1 MWLAWQNFRSNCAAR
16 HCRKKQKIMKEFNNL
31 EDEDQFVI
39 MAFSHT
45 IKNNPSLSRD
55 AKILKNCWKEKIFLA
70 YKSQNHKTLNPLKL
84 IFSARKF
91 WRYLSEYER
100 FNEGFLKACE
110 NYEFVAKRYSNL
122 IQMTN
127 EAREYKNNVK

>member
-1 MWLAWQNFRSNCAAR
+1 MQRGIAA
-16 HCRKKQKIMKEFNNL
+16 KKQKIMKEFDNL
-31 EDEDQFVI
+31 EDEDLFVI

-70 YKSQNHKTLNPLKL
+70 YKSQNHKTLSPLKL

-100 FNEGFLKACE
+100 FNEAFLKACE

-127 EAREYKNNVK
+127 EAKAYKNNIK

>member
-1 MWLAWQNFRSNCAAR
+1 MQRGNAA
-16 HCRKKQKIMKEFNNL
+16 KKQKIMKEFNNL

-45 IKNNPSLSRD
+45 IKNNPSLS
-55 AKILKNCWKEKIFLA
+55 KEIETLKKCWKRKIFSA
-70 YKSQNHKTLNPLKL
+70 YKSKNGGLSPLKL
-84 IFSARKF
+84 VFSARKF

-127 EAREYKNNVK
+127 EAKAYKNNVK

>member
-31 EDEDQFVI
+31 EDEDLFVI

-45 IKNNPSLSRD
+45 IKNNPSLS
-55 AKILKNCWKEKIFLA
+55 KEIETLKKCWKRKIFSA
-70 YKSQNHKTLNPLKL
+70 YKSKNGGLSPLKL
-84 IFSARKF
+84 VFSARKF
-91 WRYLSEYER
+91 WQYLSEYER
-100 FNEGFLKACE
+100 FNEGFLKTCE

-127 EAREYKNNVK
+127 EARAYKNNVK

>member
-1 MWLAWQNFRSNCAAR
+1 MQRGIAA
-16 HCRKKQKIMKEFNNL
+16 KKQKIMKEFDNL
-31 EDEDQFVI
+31 EDEDLFVI

-91 WRYLSEYER
+91 WQYLSEHEY
-100 FNEGFLKACE
+100 FNENFLKCSSTE
-110 NYEFVAKRYSNL
+110 GYEYVAKRYNNF

-127 EAREYKNNVK
+127 EAKAYKNNVK

>member
-1 MWLAWQNFRSNCAAR
+1 MQRGIAA
-16 HCRKKQKIMKEFNNL
+16 KKQKIMKEFDNL
-31 EDEDQFVI
+31 EDEDLFVI

-100 FNEGFLKACE
+100 FNEAFLKACE

-127 EAREYKNNVK
+127 EAKAYKNVK

>member
-1 MWLAWQNFRSNCAAR
+1 MWLTWQNFRSNCAAR

-31 EDEDQFVI
+31 EDEDLFVI

-45 IKNNPSLSRD
+45 IKNNPSLS
-55 AKILKNCWKEKIFLA
+55 KEIETLKKCWKRKIFSA
-70 YKSQNHKTLNPLKL
+70 YKSKNGGLSPLKL
-84 IFSARKF
+84 VFSARKF

>member
-1 MWLAWQNFRSNCAAR
+1 MQRGIAA
-16 HCRKKQKIMKEFNNL
+16 KKQKIMNKFSNL
-31 EDEDQFVI
+31 ETEDQFVI

-45 IKNNPSLSRD
+45 IKNNPSLS
-55 AKILKNCWKEKIFLA
+55 KEIETLKKCWKRKIFSA
-70 YKSQNHKTLNPLKL
+70 YKSKNGGLSPLKL

-91 WRYLSEYER
+91 WQYLSEHEH
-100 FNEGFLKACE
+100 FNENFLKCSSTE
-110 NYEFVAKRYSNL
+110 GYEYVAKRYNNF

>member
-1 MWLAWQNFRSNCAAR
+1 
-16 HCRKKQKIMKEFNNL
+16 MKEFNNL

-45 IKNNPSLSRD
+45 IKNNPSLS
-55 AKILKNCWKEKIFLA
+55 KEIETLKKCWKRKIFSA
-70 YKSQNHKTLNPLKL
+70 YKSKNNGALSPLKL
-84 IFSARKF
+84 VFSARKF

>member
-1 MWLAWQNFRSNCAAR
+1 MWLTWQNFRSNCAAR
-16 HCRKKQKIMKEFNNL
+16 HCRKKQKIMKEFDNL
-31 EDEDQFVI
+31 EDEDLFVI

-45 IKNNPSLSRD
+45 IKNNPSISRD

-84 IFSARKF
+84 VFSARKF

-100 FNEGFLKACE
+100 FNEAFLKACE

-127 EAREYKNNVK
+127 EAKAYKNNIK

>member
-1 MWLAWQNFRSNCAAR
+1 MQRGIAA
-16 HCRKKQKIMKEFNNL
+16 KKQKIMKEFNNL
-31 EDEDQFVI
+31 EDEDLFVI